1 MFIMIS
7 VSLSKSH
14 LFCIKGRFKYY
25 IILKIFSTIKKCF
38 EDNAILYSY
47 DFPPVGSALRLTK
60 CLKSP
65 IGLRVKFAFVGVQR

>member
-25 IILKIFSTIKKCF
+25 IVLKIFSTIKKCF
-38 EDNAILYSY
+38 EDNAILLQL
-47 DFPPVGSALRLTK
+47 PVGSALWLIRY
-60 CLKSP
+60 LKSP
-65 IGLRVKFAFVGVQR
+65 KQAVYKVFISL